1 MGWKMNVRKYFEQ
14 YNYIPHEIE
23 SLEML
28 IIEQKE
34 LAASIKSIDYS
45 KERVQVSTGNE
56 ADFQRRIEKAW
67 EYEEKYK
74 NKIDVYYMRRKT
86 IENLIEEVTNPS
98 ERIVLKYKYINSYNN
113 VKIAD
118 KLMISRQW
126 VDELV
131 ARGLAFVEEVVIIKG
146 ITLH

>member
-1 MGWKMNVRKYFEQ
+1 MNVKRYFEQ

-28 IIEQKE
+28 IKEQKA
-34 LAASIKSIDYS
+34 LATSIKSIDYA

-56 ADFQRRIEKAW
+56 AEFQKRIQKAL
-67 EYEEKYK
+67 EYEEEYK
-74 NKIDVYYMRRKT
+74 KKIDVYYIRRKT

-98 ERIVLKYKYINSYNN
+98 ERIVLKYKYINSCDN

-118 KLMISRQW
+118 KLSISRQW
-126 VDELV
+126 VDELLS
-131 ARGLAFVEEVVIIKG
+131 RGLEYVEEVVRIKR
-146 ITLH
+146 ITLQ

>member
-1 MGWKMNVRKYFEQ
+1 MNVKRYFEQ

-28 IIEQKE
+28 IKEQKA
-34 LAASIKSIDYS
+34 LATSIKSIDYS

-56 ADFQRRIEKAW
+56 AEFQKRIQKAW
-67 EYEEKYK
+67 EYEEEYK
-74 NKIDVYYMRRKT
+74 DKIDLYYHRRRM

-98 ERIVLKYKYINSYNN
+98 ERIVLKYKYINSYDN

-118 KLMISRQW
+118 KLSISRQW
-126 VDELV
+126 VDELLS
-131 ARGLAFVEEVVIIKG
+131 RGLEYVEEVVRIKR
-146 ITLH
+146 ITLQ